1 MAQVQKVLIV
11 DDEASLVQ
19 LCKFI
24 LEMAGFEVR
33 GAYNGRQALHLVAE
47 EIPDLIV
54 LDVMMPGM
62 NGIEVCRQIRKKHP
76 NHTPYILMY
85 TADESEQT
93 KHNSLGA
100 GANEFITK
108 AIPPHELADR
118 IISFHTVNNL
128 AS

>member
-1 MAQVQKVLIV
+1 MTQVQKVLIV

-47 EIPDLIV
+47 EIPDLII

-62 NGIEVCRQIRKKHP
+62 NGIEVCRQIRESHP
-76 NHTPYILMY
+76 QEAPYILMY
-85 TADESEQT
+85 TADDSEQT
-93 KHNSLGA
+93 KSSSLIA
-100 GANEFITK
+100 GANEFVTK
-108 AIPPHELADR
+108 ETLPHELADR
-118 IISFHTVNNL
+118 II
-128 AS
+128 ASRPNA